1 MKKSIISNITTID
14 LYPNASTSLQRKES
28 GVPIVR
34 KGLHVESYNDF
45 DPLRHVIVG
54 IADNQ
59 HIPEACPASN
69 EKIPAGS
76 PMRGGKAG
84 RRTQESIDIANEC
97 LNDFAKLLEARNI
110 IVDRP
115 GAVDWHER
123 IITPDFTISSGF
135 GVMPPRDCLLTMGK
149 TMLMAPM
156 SFRSRYFEYLA
167 YVDLLREYFESDP
180 NCLIEQAPRPR
191 LSDESFRMDYVAAY
205 EFLSDEETM
214 ERSLRKEYSTKETD
228 ILFDAADVMRLGKDV
243 FVQHG
248 LTTNLAGIHWLKRK
262 YEAQGYRIH
271 TLSFEDNHPIHID
284 ATFCP
289 LRPGL
294 MLLNPNRP
302 LFKGQREIFEKNDW
316 EIVEAVKPSWEN
328 PPALCYS
335 STWLSMNT
343 LILDHKTVCV
353 EATETAQMEQFD
365 KLGFDVIPVAMRDAY
380 AFGGGLH
387 CATADVWREGTC
399 EDYFPNQ
406 FSGTHNVD
414 HWEY

>member
-1 MKKSIISNITTID
+1 MSISND

>member
-1 MKKSIISNITTID
+1 MSVSND
-14 LYPNASTSLQRKES
+14 LYPNASLPLERKDS
-28 GVPIVR
+28 GVPVVR
-34 KGLHVESYNDF
+34 PGLHVESYNDF
-45 DPLRHVIVG
+45 DPLKHVIVG

-69 EKIPAGS
+69 EKIPADS

-84 RRTQESIDIANEC
+84 RRTQESIDRANEC
-97 LNDFAKLLEARNI
+97 LNGFAKTLEDRGI

-123 IITPDFTISSGF
+123 ITTPDFTISSGF

-149 TMLMAPM
+149 SILMAPM

-180 NCLIEQAPRPR
+180 ECLIEQAPRPR
-191 LSDESFRMDYVAAY
+191 LADESFRMDYVAAY
-205 EFLSDEETM
+205 EHLSDEETM
-214 ERSLRKEYSTKETD
+214 ARSLRKEYSTKETD
-228 ILFDAADVMRLGKDV
+228 ILFDAADVMRLGKDI

-248 LTTNLAGIHWLKRK
+248 LTTNLAGIHWIKRK
-262 YEAQGYRIH
+262 YEPQGYRVH

-294 MLLNPNRP
+294 MLLNPHRP

-316 EIVEAVKPSWEN
+316 EIVEAPKSVRKEKMP
-328 PPALCYS
+328 LCTCS
-335 STWLSMNT
+335 LWLNMNC
-343 LILDHKTVCV
+343 LVLDTKTACV
-353 EATETAQMEQFD
+353 EATETPMMKLLD
-365 KLGFDVIPVAMRDAY
+365 KYGFEVIPVPFFEVSP
-380 AFGGGLH
+380 FGGGLH
-387 CATADVWREGTC
+387 CSTADVYREGTM
-399 EDYFPNQ
+399 EDYFSKQ
-406 FSGTHNVD
+406 IDGF
-414 HWEY
+414 